1 MFLGVANNFL
11 DSLAIW
17 LVLWNV
23 IVGLVL
29 AVAGLLTAV
38 FARKIVQKIKK
49 TDDIKDFDK
58 TLVAFKFAGFLLVLA
73 GLIFSIIK

>member
-11 DSLAIW
+11 DSLAKR
-17 LVLWNV
+17 LLQWNV

-49 TDDIKDFDK
+49 ADDIQNFDK
-58 TLVAFKFAGFLLVLA
+58 MFVAFKFAGFLLVLA